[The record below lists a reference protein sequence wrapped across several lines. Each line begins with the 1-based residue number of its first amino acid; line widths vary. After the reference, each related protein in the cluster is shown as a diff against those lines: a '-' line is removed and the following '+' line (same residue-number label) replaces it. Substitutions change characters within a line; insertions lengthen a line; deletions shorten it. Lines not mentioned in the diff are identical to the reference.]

1 MKKIELERLL
11 QQRTQELEQQIQSL
25 ITARNE
31 EMKIVTEEYE
41 KKLHD
46 QKEQQYKN
54 WCEMNAEFLD
64 RYIREN
70 VMSRLEVKTECDY
83 GGYVNVSLLY
93 DNEHL
98 SSDSDSVTIQHNPLD
113 E

>member
-1 MKKIELERLL
+1 
-11 QQRTQELEQQIQSL
+11 
-25 ITARNE
+25 
-31 EMKIVTEEYE
+31 
-41 KKLHD
+41 
-46 QKEQQYKN
+46 
-54 WCEMNAEFLD
+54 MNSEFLD
-64 RYIREN
+64 RYIREKI
-70 VMSRLEVKTECDY
+70 MTRFEIKTECDY

>member
-11 QQRTQELEQQIQSL
+11 QQRTQELEQRI
-25 ITARNE
+25 R
-31 EMKIVTEEYE
+31 EMKIAHEAELKSVTEDFVA
-41 KKLHD
+41 KL
-46 QKEQQYKN
+46 QAQQDRYYQQ
-54 WCEMNAEFLD
+54 WCEMNSEFLD
-64 RYIREN
+64 RYIREK
-70 VMSRLEVKTECDY
+70 VMTRLEVKTECDY

>member
-46 QKEQQYKN
+46 QQEQQYKN

-64 RYIREN
+64 RYIREK

-83 GGYVNVSLLY
+83 GGYVNVSILY

>member
-46 QKEQQYKN
+46 QQEQQYKN
-54 WCEMNAEFLD
+54 WCEMNAGFLD
-64 RYIREN
+64 RYIREK
-70 VMSRLEVKTECDY
+70 VMPRLEVKTECDY

-93 DNEHL
+93 NNEHL

>member
-46 QKEQQYKN
+46 QQEQQYKN
-54 WCEMNAEFLD
+54 WCEMNSEFLD

-70 VMSRLEVKTECDY
+70 VMSRLEIKTECDY

>member
-11 QQRTQELEQQIQSL
+11 QQRTQELEQRIQSL

-46 QKEQQYKN
+46 QQEQQYKN
-54 WCEMNAEFLD
+54 WYEMNAEFLD
-64 RYIREN
+64 RYIREK
-70 VMSRLEVKTECDY
+70 VMPRLEVKTKCDY

>member
-11 QQRTQELEQQIQSL
+11 QQRTQELEQHIQSL

-46 QKEQQYKN
+46 QQEQQYKN

-64 RYIREN
+64 RYIREK
-70 VMSRLEVKTECDY
+70 VMPRLEVKTECDY

>member
-11 QQRTQELEQQIQSL
+11 QQRTQELEQRI
-25 ITARNE
+25 R
-31 EMKIVTEEYE
+31 EMKAAHDAELKSVTESYE
-41 KKLHD
+41 KKLHK
-46 QKEQQYKN
+46 QQEQQYKH
-54 WCEMNAEFLD
+54 WCGMNAEFLD
-64 RYIREN
+64 RYIREK
-70 VMSRLEVKTECDY
+70 VMPRFEVKTECDY

-93 DNEHL
+93 DKEHL

>member
-1 MKKIELERLL
+1 MKKIELEK
-11 QQRTQELEQQIQSL
+11 QIQELEHHIQ
-25 ITARNE
+25 
-31 EMKIVTEEYE
+31 EMKAAHEAELKSVTEDFVE
-41 KKLHD
+41 KL
-46 QKEQQYKN
+46 QAQQDRYYQR
-54 WCEMNAEFLD
+54 WCEMNSEFLD
-64 RYIREN
+64 RYIREK
-70 VMSRLEVKTECDY
+70 VMPRLEIKTECDY

>member
-1 MKKIELERLL
+1 MKKIELEKRI
-11 QQRTQELEQQIQSL
+11 QELEQHQ
-25 ITARNE
+25 R
-31 EMKIVTEEYE
+31 EMKAAYEAELKSVTEILL
-41 KKLHD
+41 KKL
-46 QKEQQYKN
+46 QAQQNRYYQH

-64 RYIREN
+64 RYIREK
-70 VMSRLEVKTECDY
+70 VMPRLEVKTKCDY

-93 DNEHL
+93 NNEHL

>member
-46 QKEQQYKN
+46 QQEQQYKN
-54 WCEMNAEFLD
+54 WCEMNSEFLD
-64 RYIREN
+64 RYIREK
-70 VMSRLEVKTECDY
+70 VMPRLEIKTECDY

>member
-1 MKKIELERLL
+1 MKKIELEKRI
-11 QQRTQELEQQIQSL
+11 QELEYRIQ
-25 ITARNE
+25 
-31 EMKIVTEEYE
+31 EMKVAHNAELKSVTEDFVE
-41 KKLHD
+41 KL
-46 QKEQQYKN
+46 QAQQNRYYQR
-54 WCEMNAEFLD
+54 WCEMNSEFLD
-64 RYIREN
+64 RYIREK
-70 VMSRLEVKTECDY
+70 VMPRLEIKTECNY

>member
-46 QKEQQYKN
+46 QQEQQYKN

-64 RYIREN
+64 RYIREK
-70 VMSRLEVKTECDY
+70 VMSRLEIKTECDY

>member
-1 MKKIELERLL
+1 MKKIELEKRI
-11 QQRTQELEQQIQSL
+11 QELEHRIQEIKVAHNAELKS
-25 ITARNE
+25 
-31 EMKIVTEEYE
+31 VTEDFVE
-41 KKLHD
+41 KL
-46 QKEQQYKN
+46 QAQQNRYYQR
-54 WCEMNAEFLD
+54 WCEMNSEFLD
-64 RYIREN
+64 RYIREK
-70 VMSRLEVKTECDY
+70 VMPRLEIKTECDY

>member
-46 QKEQQYKN
+46 QQEQQYKN

-64 RYIREN
+64 RYIREK
-70 VMSRLEVKTECDY
+70 VMPRLGVKTECDY

-93 DNEHL
+93 NNEHL

>member
-46 QKEQQYKN
+46 QQEQQYKN

-64 RYIREN
+64 RYIREK
-70 VMSRLEVKTECDY
+70 VMPRLEIKTECDY

-93 DNEHL
+93 DKEHL
-98 SSDSDSVTIQHNPLD
+98 SSDSDSVTI
-113 E
+113 